1 LVVSPACS
9 SHDVAR
15 GGGGVVSKRSYRRS
29 LVEDELLVKVLRQ
42 HWRVVAI
49 PMLIS
54 VLLLLAPILMLVTIF
69 EYTWGKVVLALF
81 VIAGLVVWGR
91 YAAPP
96 LARWYAKSYGI
107 TTRRVVFRE
116 GLTNSSEKQVDLVR
130 VARTTVHR
138 TLMDKLMGSGTI
150 DLGEGNVLEG
160 IPRVARINRLLN
172 QLVVTQTKPLTEQ
185 IQILS
190 AMGYRV

>member
-1 LVVSPACS
+1 M
-9 SHDVAR
+9 
-15 GGGGVVSKRSYRRS
+15 SKRSYKRS
-29 LVEDELLVKVLRQ
+29 LVEDERLVKVLRQ

-49 PMLIS
+49 PIVIS
-54 VLLLLAPILMLVTIF
+54 ALLLLAPMVLLVTIF
-69 EYTWGKVVLALF
+69 EYTWGKVVLVLF
-81 VIAGLVVWGR
+81 LIAGLVVWAR

-96 LARWYAKSYGI
+96 LAWWYAKSYGI
-107 TTRRVVFRE
+107 TTRRVIFRE
-116 GLTNSSEKQVDLVR
+116 GLTNSSERQVDLVR

-172 QLVVTQTKPLTEQ
+172 QLVAAQTKDLTEQ